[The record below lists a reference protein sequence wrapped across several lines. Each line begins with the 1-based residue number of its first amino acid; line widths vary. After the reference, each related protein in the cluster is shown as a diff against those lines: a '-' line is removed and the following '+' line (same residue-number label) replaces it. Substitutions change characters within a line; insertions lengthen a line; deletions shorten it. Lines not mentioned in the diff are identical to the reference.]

1 MTANREREK
10 SARFMFLAHMAG
22 LTAIALFS
30 GQLVFILAAYGAVA
44 FLLCTSPFNRLVQRP
59 KVVCHLVAMQALFV
73 AASLLPR
80 TGPLL
85 ALVVVVIVPL
95 ALYQGLWRVRPDI
108 KDLL

>member
-1 MTANREREK
+1 MTVNRAREK
-10 SARFMFLAHMAG
+10 SARFVFLIHMAG

-44 FLLCTSPFNRLVQRP
+44 FILYTSPFNRLVQRR
-59 KVVCHLVAMQALFV
+59 KIVYRLVAMQTIFV

-80 TGPLL
+80 TGPLQ
-85 ALVVVVIVPL
+85 ALVVFVIVPL

-108 KDLL
+108 KELL